1 MSNFMKKFF
10 KKFFGYIITVIV
22 VFLVIFI
29 FKSIKTLN
37 DDLFNLHL
45 YIGWQ
50 EVKIEDYATIKVP
63 GNWQQGEKNGLIYF
77 YNPDLPNDDNVVL
90 FQTNMLYDMF
100 DIGGPI
106 EIDEDST
113 EQNIVSNYFQ
123 RVVTLTGI
131 CNSLGSST
139 GKALVCV
146 DNNSK
151 IEDYINFTNGRYDFE
166 FFSNENRVDE
176 KTIKKIADSVVYL
189 N

>member
-1 MSNFMKKFF
+1 MKKYL
-10 KKFFGYIITVIV
+10 KKFSGYIITVIV

-29 FKSIKTLN
+29 FKSIKILN

-50 EVKIEDYATIKVP
+50 EVKIEDYASIKVP
-63 GNWQQGEKNGLIYF
+63 GNWKQGEKKGLIYF
-77 YNPDLPNDDNVVL
+77 YDPDLPDDDNVVL

-100 DIGGPI
+100 CVGSPI
-106 EIDEDST
+106 EFDEDSA
-113 EQNIVSNYFQ
+113 EQNIVSNHFQ
-123 RVVTLTGI
+123 RVVTLTGVG
-131 CNSLGSST
+131 NSLGSSN
-139 GKALVCV
+139 GKALVCI

-151 IEDYINFTNGRYDFE
+151 IEDYIYFNNGRYDFE

>member
-1 MSNFMKKFF
+1 MKKYL
-10 KKFFGYIITVIV
+10 KKFSGYIITVIV

-50 EVKIEDYATIKVP
+50 EVKIDDYATIKVP
-63 GNWQQGEKNGLIYF
+63 GNWKQGEENGLIYF
-77 YNPDLPNDDNVVL
+77 YDSDLPDGDNVVL

-100 DIGGPI
+100 DIGSPI
-106 EIDEDST
+106 KIDEGST
-113 EQNIVSNYFQ
+113 EQNIASDNFQ
-123 RVVTLTGI
+123 RVVTLTGTG
-131 CNSLGSST
+131 NSLGSSN

-146 DNNSK
+146 NNNSK
-151 IEDYINFTNGRYDFE
+151 IEDYIHFTNGRYDFE

-176 KTIKKIADSVVYL
+176 KTIKKIADSVDFLYE
-189 N
+189 